1 MNTQLKRG
9 MLDLL
14 VFVVLNKEDCYGY
27 KLVEIISKN
36 IEISEGTIYPLLK
49 RLRDD
54 GFVETYLAESNEG
67 PPRKFYCLTS
77 KGRRAME
84 IQYNEWIAFR
94 NGIANIMAEGGIVEA

>member
-14 VFVVLNKEDCYGY
+14 VFVVLNRDDCYGY

-49 RLRDD
+49 RLKDE
-54 GFVETYLAESNEG
+54 GFVDTYLAESNEG
-67 PPRKFYCLTS
+67 PPRKFYSLTT

-84 IQYNEWIAFR
+84 IQFSEWINFR
-94 NGIANIMAEGGIVEA
+94 NGVTNIMREGGINE

>member
-1 MNTQLKRG
+1 MMSTQLKRG

-14 VFVVLNKEDCYGY
+14 VFVVLNKGDCYGY

-54 GFVETYLAESNEG
+54 GYVDTYLAESSEG
-67 PPRKFYCLTS
+67 PPRKFYLLTV
-77 KGRRAME
+77 KGRKAME
-84 IQYNEWIAFR
+84 FQYREWVNFR
-94 NGIANIMAEGGIVEA
+94 CGVDNIMREGGVL

>member
-14 VFVVLNKEDCYGY
+14 VFVVLNKDDCYGY

-49 RLRDD
+49 RLKDD
-54 GFVETYLAESNEG
+54 GYVDTYLTESNEG
-67 PPRKFYCLTS
+67 PPRKFYVLTS

-84 IQYNEWIAFR
+84 FQYREWISFR
-94 NGIANIMAEGGIVEA
+94 NGVDNIMREGSINE